1 MQVNVKEFLKDSGI
15 SEPFYPGKRLVKSC
29 RQPGEFKS
37 HCVVFDWR
45 DPAKIVVEVKAGLS
59 GKTLAIEKVREY
71 PVCFQSPT
79 FVEIEVVN
87 DNDDEEDE
95 DESQG
100 KSSSSGGG
108 KGQKKKKLSELNGLM
123 AQAFADISEGR
134 TPELGDVKKMVV
146 MGMEIAKE
154 AMEAVMH
161 KFTQQIEHSKIAAT
175 DLLAQAGKFIT
186 RYTPPSFLSPKG
198 NEDVKY
204 KYDRVKNENIGM
216 RGPSV
221 G

>member
-15 SEPFYPGKRLVKSC
+15 TEPFYPGKRLVKSC

-45 DPAKIVVEVKAGLS
+45 DPAKIVVEVKPGLS
-59 GKTLAIEKVREY
+59 GKTLAVERLKEY
-71 PVCFQSPT
+71 PVSFQSPT

-87 DNDDEEDE
+87 DNKDDE
-95 DESQG
+95 DEEGKG

-108 KGQKKKKLSELNGLM
+108 KGQKKKKLSDLNGLM
-123 AQAFADISEGR
+123 AQAFADISEGKV
-134 TPELGDVKKMVV
+134 PELGDVKKMVV

-154 AMEAVMH
+154 AMGAVMG
-161 KFTQQIEHSKIAAT
+161 KFTQQIEHARIATT
-175 DLLAQAGKFIT
+175 DLLAEAGAKIT
-186 RYTPPSFLSPKG
+186 RYTPPSFMAPKG
-198 NEDVKY
+198 NEDATY
-204 KYDRVKNENIGM
+204 KYDRNKNENIGM
-216 RGPSV
+216 RGPSI